1 MDQER
6 LPSPHVLIFPLPLQ
20 GPVNSM
26 LKLAE
31 LLCLAG
37 LRVTF
42 LNTHHNHRRHI
53 RFSDMAARLEQ
64 YPSLRFAT
72 ISDGLSEDHPR
83 CGPRIMEMFESLEAA
98 TKPHFRELLVSGGF
112 TCVIA
117 ELVMGFPLDV
127 CEEVGVPVF
136 CFDTISP
143 ICLWVYACIPRLIE
157 AGELPF
163 RGNNMDELVTNVA
176 GMEGILRRRDLPHFC
191 RAADLYDPH
200 YNVVSTEIR
209 KIRRSQGLILN
220 TFEELDGP
228 TLSNLR
234 SLSPNT
240 YAVGP
245 LHRHLKARH
254 AGASQSSNSVWKEDR
269 SCMAW
274 LDAQP
279 EESVIYVSIRSVS
292 MMTNDEVMELW
303 HGLVNS
309 GKRFLW
315 VRRPNSI
322 VSGCGEDQVPSVLLE
337 ATKERGCMVS
347 WAPQEEV
354 LAHPAI
360 GGFLTHSGWNS
371 TIESI
376 VEGLPMVCWAYHID
390 QLVNS
395 RFVGEVWRLGMD
407 MKDRCDRATVE
418 KMVRDVMEERRNEF
432 KKSADRMAMLARA
445 SVDEE
450 GSSFCDFNRLVD
462 DIRLMVAGKANA
474 KLS

>member
-42 LNTHHNHRRHI
+42 LNTHHNHRRLI

-72 ISDGLSEDHPR
+72 ISDGLPEDHPR

-279 EESVIYVSIRSVS
+279 EESVIYVSIGSVS
-292 MMTNDEVMELW
+292 MMTNDE
-303 HGLVNS
+303 
-309 GKRFLW
+309 
-315 VRRPNSI
+315 
-322 VSGCGEDQVPSVLLE
+322 VPSVLLE

-407 MKDRCDRATVE
+407 MQDRCDRATVE
-418 KMVRDVMEERRNEF
+418 KMVRHVMEERRNEF

-450 GSSFCDFNRLVD
+450 GPSFCDFNRY
-462 DIRLMVAGKANA
+462 
-474 KLS
+474 